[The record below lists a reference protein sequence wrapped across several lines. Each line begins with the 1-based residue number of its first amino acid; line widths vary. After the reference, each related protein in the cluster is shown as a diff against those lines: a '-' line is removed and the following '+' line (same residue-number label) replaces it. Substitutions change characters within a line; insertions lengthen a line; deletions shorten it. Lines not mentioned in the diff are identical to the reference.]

1 MDDWMFDGGMGD
13 EMVVRKGGQ
22 VEDGTIGWIEDGM
35 VGWMEDGIFGW
46 KGLDNGWLDGRM
58 NG

>member
-1 MDDWMFDGGMGD
+1 M
-13 EMVVRKGGQ
+13 
-22 VEDGTIGWIEDGM
+22 EDGTIGWIEDGM